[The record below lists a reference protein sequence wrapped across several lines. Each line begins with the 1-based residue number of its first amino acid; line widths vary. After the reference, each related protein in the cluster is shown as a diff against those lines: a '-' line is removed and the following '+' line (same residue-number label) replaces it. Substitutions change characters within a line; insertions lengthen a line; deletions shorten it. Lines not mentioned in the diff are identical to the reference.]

1 MSSDIVYGCW
11 VAQHFLL
18 SAAARTLTLSA
29 VARMSDGEAHATFR
43 RIRWADNGGE
53 PYCPRCGCLTI
64 TALATRPVWKC
75 TGCKYQF
82 SVTAGTIFENRKRPI
97 RDYLL
102 AIAIFVNGAKG
113 HSALQ
118 LSRDLGCQYKTAFV
132 LAHKLREAIAAEQT
146 DVELSG
152 TVEVDGAYFAGH
164 IKPANKAAARV
175 DRRLAEEQTGKRKV
189 VVVMRERGGR
199 TLPFVTR
206 KESEAIP
213 TIRRRV
219 APGSTIH
226 ADEASG
232 WDTLYAHFDMRRI
245 NHSVSYSEDGVNT
258 NQAESYFSRLR
269 RAAIGVHHRIGARLL
284 HRYASEMA
292 WREDRRR
299 VSNGAQSD
307 EVTALAL
314 RHPVSREWA
323 GYWQRSFPKAAAE

>member
-1 MSSDIVYGCW
+1 M
-11 VAQHFLL
+11 AQHFLL
-18 SAAARTLTLSA
+18 SAAARTLTLSV
-29 VARMSDGEAHATFR
+29 VARMSDDEALATFQ
-43 RIRWADNGGE
+43 RIRWADNAGE
-53 PYCPRCGCLTI
+53 PYCPRCGCI
-64 TALATRPVWKC
+64 TVGALATRPVWKC
-75 TGCKYQF
+75 AGCKYQF

-132 LAHKLREAIAAEQT
+132 LAHKLREAIASEQKAVT
-146 DVELSG
+146 LSG
-152 TVEVDGAYFAGH
+152 TVDVDGAYFSGS
-164 IKPANKAAARV
+164 IKPANKSTERV

-206 KESEAIP
+206 KESDGVPI
-213 TIRRRV
+213 IRSRV
-219 APGSTIH
+219 ALGSVIH

-232 WDTLYAHFDMRRI
+232 WDTLYAHYDMRRV
-245 NHSVSYSEDGVNT
+245 NHSVSYSQDGIDT

-269 RAAIGVHHRIGARLL
+269 RAEIGVHHRIGDHLGS
-284 HRYASEMA
+284 YASEMA

-299 VSNGAQSD
+299 VSNGEQSR

-314 RHPVSREWA
+314 RHPVSRQWA
-323 GYWQRSFPKAAAE
+323 GYWQRAITKQAAE